1 LKLGRYVS
9 WSRCLTDRTPVL
21 HQRVIDHF
29 FANDPRG
36 GNGALVAAR
45 SHPPSGSM
53 AGNAARGD
61 RQAPGQ
67 LPAARAGRVCARGVR
82 VSQCSSRRLSRG
94 RYCCAR
100 DAATLYTIV
109 TLATGQRCTER
120 TGFKSLVICE
130 GAAKQQRQREP
141 LTSKTQ
147 ISRASPSV
155 GACWGCGPARLH
167 ICRRVSL
174 LVPMPER
181 NKASA
186 CCPRLCHRGSD

>member
-1 LKLGRYVS
+1 M
-9 WSRCLTDRTPVL
+9 
-21 HQRVIDHF
+21 
-29 FANDPRG
+29 
-36 GNGALVAAR
+36 AR
-45 SHPPSGSM
+45 
-53 AGNAARGD
+53 NAARGD

-155 GACWGCGPARLH
+155 GACWGCGPAPSHLPTSFPFSTNARTQQSLGVLSEALSSRFRLAFGERLSVKSRLH
-167 ICRRVSL
+167 RV
-174 LVPMPER
+174 
-181 NKASA
+181 
-186 CCPRLCHRGSD
+186 G